1 VDFVGAVDEVAAWL
15 VGMVTILQQLTA
27 HVLHWPVGPFA
38 QAAVF
43 SMVISIIVHVA
54 KGFSESAIKRVLFS
68 AVYLTV
74 LFGLL
79 VGTVGGAVEADAA
92 GSDLSVGSDLSIAL
106 MVLLLILATVAVTV
120 LIFVRQNWGTAIQV
134 ALLMGSLGLQWVLTS
149 WTPGIE
155 AWLVCSVVAII
166 FVLVVH

>member
-1 VDFVGAVDEVAAWL
+1 M
-15 VGMVTILQQLTA
+15 VGMVFILQQLTA
-27 HVLHWPVGPFA
+27 HVLHWEVGPFA
-38 QAAVF
+38 QAVVF
-43 SMVISIIVHVA
+43 SMVISIVVHVA
-54 KGFSESAIKRVLFS
+54 KGFSESWIKRIMFG
-68 AVYLTV
+68 AVYLMV

-79 VGTVGGAVEADAA
+79 VGTVQDAIGADAA

-106 MVLLLILATVAVTV
+106 TVLLLILATVAVTV
-120 LIFVRQNWGTAIQV
+120 LIMVRQNWGTAIQV

-155 AWLVCSVVAII
+155 SWLVCSVVAIV